1 MAVHIPIWPGSGSA
15 VSGSTPFG
23 IFDKDRNFQKDAPKV
38 AVWCA
43 RRLGYPLTDV
53 ELQDINFYTAFE
65 ESISEYSNQVNAHSA
80 KDNILGLMGINT
92 GSLRLEKEAVTN
104 SIAGVL
110 EVSAEYGT
118 EIGVGGRT
126 TYYTGSLLVKEG
138 KQIYSLLDT
147 SRVTLESGNPST
159 DKFVIRKM
167 IHNAP
172 PAIVKY
178 FDPFVGTGLGSQNLL
193 DQFGFG
199 NFSPGVNFLLM
210 PMHHDILRMQA
221 IEFNDQ
227 IRKSAYGFEI
237 INNRIR
243 IFPTPV
249 NDYRIWF
256 EYTLDSEYKNLGKG
270 GSGKINSHATIPYF
284 TLPYSSINDIGKQWI
299 KKYTLVLSKEMLAYV
314 RGKYKTLPG
323 LEEEIVLNT
332 EDLMYSVNEEK
343 QRLIDVLRIELDQ
356 FSRQSQLER
365 KMAESEAHEKF
376 LAVIPLKI
384 YVG

>member
-1 MAVHIPIWPGSGSA
+1 
-15 VSGSTPFG
+15 
-23 IFDKDRNFQKDAPKV
+23 
-38 AVWCA
+38 
-43 RRLGYPLTDV
+43 
-53 ELQDINFYTAFE
+53 
-65 ESISEYSNQVNAHSA
+65 
-80 KDNILGLMGINT
+80 
-92 GSLRLEKEAVTN
+92 
-104 SIAGVL
+104 
-110 EVSAEYGT
+110 
-118 EIGVGGRT
+118 
-126 TYYTGSLLVKEG
+126 
-138 KQIYSLLDT
+138 
-147 SRVTLESGNPST
+147 
-159 DKFVIRKM
+159 
-167 IHNAP
+167 
-172 PAIVKY
+172 
-178 FDPFVGTGLGSQNLL
+178 
-193 DQFGFG
+193 
-199 NFSPGVNFLLM
+199 M

-249 NDYRIWF
+249 REYKIWF
-256 EYTLDSEYKNLGKG
+256 EYTLDSEYKNANKG
-270 GSGKINSHATIPYF
+270 GTGKINSHATIPYF

-323 LEEEIVLNT
+323 LEDDIVLNT